1 MIVTRRYLSR
11 RTLLR
16 GFGAAISLPLLDAMT
31 PAFAATAQA
40 ASPKRIAFV
49 YVPNGII
56 MKNWTPAAE
65 GKEFGLTRI
74 LAPLADVRDDV
85 LVVSGLRQENGFDL
99 GDTPGDHARAAA
111 TFLTGVHPR
120 KTAGAD
126 IRAGVSVDQV
136 AAQHIGQATKFASLE
151 FGLEDGRLTGTC
163 DSGYSCAYSNT
174 ISWRTPTSPMP
185 MEVNPRA
192 AFERLF
198 GVERETPEA
207 RARRQNYEKSILDFV
222 SDATRQLSGQLGAA
236 DRRKMDEYLA
246 SVREIERRI
255 QMSEKEDRQII
266 PDFDKPEGVPAAFED
281 YARLMFDML
290 WLALKC
296 DLTRVSTFMLGREG
310 SLRTYREIG
319 IADAHHPLTHHR
331 GNPEW
336 IEKVTQINTHHVE
349 QFAYFLAK
357 LKSTPDGDGTLLDH
371 TTVLYG
377 SGLSDGNRHDHAD
390 LPLLVAGG
398 RMGGGHLRYPK
409 ETPMNNLHLTLL
421 DRVDVKLESL
431 GDSNGEL
438 DNLAS

>member
-1 MIVTRRYLSR
+1 MIVTRKHLSR

-16 GFGAAISLPLLDAMT
+16 GLGAAISLPLLDAMM
-31 PAFAATAQA
+31 PVAATAQA
-40 ASPKRIAFV
+40 ASPERLAFV

-74 LAPLADVRDDV
+74 LAPLADLRDDV
-85 LVVSGLRQENGFDL
+85 LVISGLRQENGFDL

-222 SDATRQLSGQLGAA
+222 SDATRQLSGKLGAA

-255 QMSEKEDRQII
+255 QISEKDDRQIV

-336 IEKVTQINTHHVE
+336 IDRVTQINTHHVE

-371 TTVLYG
+371 TTILYG

-390 LPLLVAGG
+390 LPVLVVGG

-421 DRVDVKLESL
+421 DRVGVKIESL